1 MISSPPSFHLPT
13 NLLVLILREDRGTLI
28 NVIMLPSQIR
38 LRKEVRKEGGRMARV
53 DRISFFFVILK
64 NMKER
69 DGGGGYTN
77 YFPFNFANIW
87 QGCLATSLINLA

>member
-1 MISSPPSFHLPT
+1 
-13 NLLVLILREDRGTLI
+13 
-28 NVIMLPSQIR
+28 
-38 LRKEVRKEGGRMARV
+38 MARV